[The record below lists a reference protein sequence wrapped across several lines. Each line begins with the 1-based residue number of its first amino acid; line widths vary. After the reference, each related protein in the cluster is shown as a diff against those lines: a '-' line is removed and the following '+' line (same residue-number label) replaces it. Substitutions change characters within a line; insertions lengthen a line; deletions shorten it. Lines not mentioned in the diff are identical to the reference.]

1 MTGTELQPLASALVA
16 AVLGSTPS
24 LDTQDDSPLAGAF
37 EAASS
42 LRVALPLGYSDAAL
56 VSTDLRSPA
65 ALSYSLTP
73 LGATSLVGRTL
84 ATGRTGVLEG
94 DGVAQ
99 LADTKQLS
107 EGEGATSFLCVPVV
121 PEPSLATDR
130 AALAALLLSYP
141 STSAAPQGELR
152 LALLLA
158 AELSRRH
165 SRELHTHIGRLQG
178 AMNPSEHQP
187 WGPGVGPEYAE
198 LSGSDSGSEDEFS
211 GSASTSGSLSTASS
225 LAAPLGSSSPAAA
238 ALLHGRLA
246 EAAPPVASLSARCTM
261 DPLTLRF
268 ADHKLERQFQAWR
281 NSRLAKLLLLANR
294 SHRWYSKHR
303 DQLLMCTYVLLACH
317 HALDLSS
324 LAAAP
329 GGMGQALALRVE
341 ASWCVVLGVI
351 LQVQFVGQCLML
363 AGSAVLKS
371 LLQPGC
377 MARLAG
383 GHAAHLL
390 HSRCGTIA
398 DSDCLLDCF
407 GRSLLL
413 KVVLPCTLAYV
424 LELSAR
430 RTFCKCVSHTG
441 VVRT

>member
-1 MTGTELQPLASALVA
+1 MTEA
-16 AVLGSTPS
+16 
-24 LDTQDDSPLAGAF
+24 
-37 EAASS
+37 AASS
-42 LRVALPLGYSDAAL
+42 PR
-56 VSTDLRSPA
+56 R
-65 ALSYSLTP
+65 
-73 LGATSLVGRTL
+73 
-84 ATGRTGVLEG
+84 
-94 DGVAQ
+94 
-99 LADTKQLS
+99 
-107 EGEGATSFLCVPVV
+107 
-121 PEPSLATDR
+121 
-130 AALAALLLSYP
+130 
-141 STSAAPQGELR
+141 ELR
-152 LALLLA
+152 LVLLLA

-165 SRELHTHIGRLQG
+165 SKELHTHLCRLQG
-178 AMNPSEHQP
+178 AMNPTEHRP
-187 WGPGVGPEYAE
+187 WGPGVDASYPE
-198 LSGSDSGSEDEFS
+198 LSGSDSESEDELS
-211 GSASTSGSLSTASS
+211 GTPSTSGSLSTASS
-225 LAAPLGSSSPAAA
+225 LAAPLGSISPSVT

-246 EAAPPVASLSARCTM
+246 EAAPPVASLAARCVM

-268 ADHKLERQFQAWR
+268 ADHKLERRFQAWR
-281 NSRLAKLLLLANR
+281 NSRLAKIDATTLLALLVYHGASCFLPAYAGCRPDWLGSSLLPALTVLVPLQLLLLANR

-324 LAAAP
+324 MAAAP

-377 MARLAG
+377 MARLTGSSAVQM
-383 GHAAHLL
+383 L
-390 HSRCGTIA
+390 HRQRGTIA

-413 KVVLPCTLAYV
+413 KVVVPCALAYV

-430 RTFCKCVSHTG
+430 RTFCKCVSHGSG
-441 VVRT
+441 VRP